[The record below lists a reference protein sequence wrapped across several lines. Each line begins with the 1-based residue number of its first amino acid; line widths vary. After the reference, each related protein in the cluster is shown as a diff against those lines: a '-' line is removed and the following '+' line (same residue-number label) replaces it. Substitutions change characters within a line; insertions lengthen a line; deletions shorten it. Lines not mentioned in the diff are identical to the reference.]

1 MQRLCYVSQAN
12 FQAAERTQVLADIL
26 TTARNFN
33 AYHAIQGVLYFA
45 DDCFL
50 QCLEAKE
57 ADLTALMQN
66 IQNDQRHSNLHIVLH
81 TNIDTPIFND
91 WSMKF
96 VSRQHQVKRFFKDQG
111 YSNFCPEKLSKPQ
124 LEQLIELLYQ
134 LEV

>member
-12 FQAAERTQVLADIL
+12 FQAVDRTQVLTDIL

-33 AYHAIQGVLYFA
+33 AHHAIQGVLYFA
-45 DDCFL
+45 DNCFL

-57 ADLTALMQN
+57 ADLNALMKN
-66 IQNDQRHSNLHIVLH
+66 IETDQRHSNVHIVLQQD
-81 TNIDTPIFND
+81 IKTPIFGE

-96 VSRQHQVKRFFKDQG
+96 ISRQHQVKLFFKDQG
-111 YSNFCPEKLSKPQ
+111 YNNFCPEKLTDQQ